1 MRGLAKQH
9 TSAVRPTV
17 EEKIDRGE
25 AGSER
30 LRAALRIGRVV
41 EFLERERDA
50 GFGER
55 RAVEIVA
62 RAAQADE
69 QRVRAHG
76 FAKIQH
82 QLALRAAD
90 IELGAVD
97 QWRADAEALAQKLEQ
112 RLVQVDE
119 PLPALGVKLLQARR
133 RGSEVRRR
141 LVKPAPRAEQRS
153 RSRPAGVSTRH
164 E

>member
-17 EEKIDRGE
+17 EEKIDRRE
-25 AGSER
+25 AGAER
-30 LRAALRIGRVV
+30 RRAPLRIDRVV

-62 RAAQADE
+62 RAAESDA
-69 QRVRAHG
+69 QRARAHG
-76 FAKIQH
+76 LANIQH

-90 IELGAVD
+90 IQLRAGA
-97 QWRADAEALAQKLEQ
+97 Q
-112 RLVQVDE
+112 
-119 PLPALGVKLLQARR
+119 
-133 RGSEVRRR
+133 S
-141 LVKPAPRAEQRS
+141 
-153 RSRPAGVSTRH
+153 
-164 E
+164 